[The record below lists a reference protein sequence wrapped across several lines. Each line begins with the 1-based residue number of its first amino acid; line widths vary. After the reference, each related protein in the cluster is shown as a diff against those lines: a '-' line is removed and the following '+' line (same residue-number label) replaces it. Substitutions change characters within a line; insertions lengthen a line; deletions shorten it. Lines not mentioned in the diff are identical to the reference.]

1 MQLRWWQGL
10 SWDESDNLL
19 CFNNY
24 IIKLI
29 NTRCAR
35 VDGGGRE
42 VGSGP
47 SNVVMR
53 CLSNL
58 CKSQQNFWHTSSV
71 HSQSERRGCGRD
83 HCLIAVSG
91 IKLPA
96 RHKIHQNYTRY
107 KGQGVEERESN
118 GGTHATCW
126 GQSVCHMRPKDQSLK
141 PILASESY

>member
-1 MQLRWWQGL
+1 MTTCYASIITLSSSLTHAVQGL
-10 SWDESDNLL
+10 LGE
-19 CFNNY
+19 
-24 IIKLI
+24 
-29 NTRCAR
+29 
-35 VDGGGRE
+35 GGRE

-71 HSQSERRGCGRD
+71 HSQSAGLGG

-118 GGTHATCW
+118 GGTHATC
-126 GQSVCHMRPKDQSLK
+126 
-141 PILASESY
+141 